1 MWNITSNNVQRAKER
16 LQLRRA
22 EIETRYAEEKKALD
36 AEFAVIETLERA
48 ASEFMLKLNR
58 ENGAI
63 PLEPTAPTDPPGGD
77 EQDSNVAIVAEPSQP
92 AAPIDMPGGGEL
104 GSSLEGFAP
113 QPAAESDQV
122 GRRQRNRR
130 RSGHPQTRIAL
141 AALPRQSCARSRRH
155 RRRCF
160 LHHGLKVR
168 RPIRRQWSW
177 VGHDGIADRV
187 PATALPSPGLRRATA
202 NCSDNAPI
210 LYMRWVPAIRL
221 TSHRP
226 RDYRCPGRRHRSR
239 TLRSPSTP
247 RSSLECRTP
256 ASRTTSRG

>member
-63 PLEPTAPTDPPGGD
+63 PSEPTAPTDPPGGD
-77 EQDSNVAIVAEPSQP
+77 ERDSNVAIVAEASQP

-122 GRRQRNRR
+122 GGGEIGGGLDILKPGSRWRLYRGNRA
-130 RSGHPQTRIAL
+130 PD
-141 AALPRQSCARSRRH
+141 PE
-155 RRRCF
+155 
-160 LHHGLKVR
+160 
-168 RPIRRQWSW
+168 
-177 VGHDGIADRV
+177 GIA
-187 PATALPSPGLRRATA
+187 
-202 NCSDNAPI
+202 SD
-210 LYMRWVPAIRL
+210 V
-221 TSHRP
+221 
-226 RDYRCPGRRHRSR
+226 
-239 TLRSPSTP
+239 SPST
-247 RSSLECRTP
+247 
-256 ASRTTSRG
+256 G